1 MTPDTTPLPGHPD
14 TCGTDACVA
23 CWLEGELAKAEA
35 ERDEAIA
42 KAELSRVCL
51 ADFQAVVRE
60 RDEARA
66 EARQWR
72 ALERHAHRDYLDACR
87 MLVEAREK
95 VERMRPVVEAA
106 EAWADY
112 SSYYVDSVADALAF
126 AVDVYREHEEAGA

>member
-66 EARQWR
+66 E
-72 ALERHAHRDYLDACR
+72 
-87 MLVEAREK
+87 
-95 VERMRPVVEAA
+95 VERMRAVVEAA
-106 EAWADY
+106 KAWADY

-126 AVDVYREHEEAGA
+126 AVDVYREHEEATDA